1 MTAPAAPFGSAAAE
15 PARRPLLVRTVLA
28 SVEGRVGL
36 VLAVLMIGVIAVGPL
51 VAAPTRLMDA
61 PPASPPSAQHL
72 LGTDAAG
79 RDVLSRVLTGGSTV
93 VVIPLI
99 AVLFAL
105 VLGGSLGL
113 VGAFRGG
120 RIDTLVTGSFDLM
133 LALPPLLVVL
143 VVIAGLGSGDAVL
156 VITVGIV
163 FAPSFGR
170 VVRAATQTVVVN
182 AYVSAAKARGERM
195 GPILARDVLPNVAAP
210 VLAECGLRIT
220 YAILFVSG
228 LSFLGLGVQPP
239 SADWGLMIA
248 ENRDVLAAAPLS
260 VLAPAAAIT
269 LLALSFNLLSDAL
282 SGYLSRDENSRV
294 IKL

>member
-1 MTAPAAPFGSAAAE
+1 MTARAAPFGSAAE
-15 PARRPLLVRTVLA
+15 PARRQLLVRTVLA

-36 VLAVLMIGVIAVGPL
+36 LLAVLMIGVIVFGPL

-61 PPASPPSAQHL
+61 SPASPPTAQHL

-99 AVLFAL
+99 AVLLAL

-120 RIDTLVTGSFDLM
+120 RIDTVVTGSFDLM

-182 AYVSAAKARGERM
+182 AYVAAAKARGERTA
-195 GPILARDVLPNVAAP
+195 PILARDVLPNVAAP
-210 VLAECGLRIT
+210 ILAECGLRIT

-294 IKL
+294 ITL